1 MPFPRK
7 LLNEGED
14 VILDLHPHW
23 WYFSGP
29 VTAVV
34 VSVVLAVVLRNQND
48 GVGPFLRIVSLGLVL
63 AAVAWLAVTYAKWST
78 TNVVVTTDRLI
89 HREGVLGK
97 RGKEIPLERV
107 NDISVNQTFF
117 ERMLGAGDVT
127 VESGGERGQQVFTD
141 IAKPFIVQNV
151 IYVEMER
158 AKARDADRS
167 GGGGGPRELS
177 IPEQLEKLDD
187 LRQRGIISQ
196 AEFDAKKT
204 QLLERM

>member
-14 VILDLHPHW
+14 IVLDLHPHW

-29 VTAVV
+29 VAATVVTAVAAIAFRDAHDV
-34 VSVVLAVVLRNQND
+34 IRILLLGLLLASVV
-48 GVGPFLRIVSLGLVL
+48 
-63 AAVAWLAVTYAKWST
+63 WLAVTYLKWST

-89 HREGVLGK
+89 DREGVLAK

-107 NDISVNQTFF
+107 NDIAVSQTFF
-117 ERMLGAGDVT
+117 ERLIGAGDVT

-151 IYVEMER
+151 IYTQMER
-158 AKARDADRS
+158 AKEHDAQRAY
-167 GGGGGPRELS
+167 GGARELS

>member
-14 VILDLHPHW
+14 IVLELHPHW
-23 WYFSGP
+23 WFFTKA

-34 VSVVLAVVLRNQND
+34 VSVVAAIALWGVDDVLRIPLVVLVMASVLWLAVV
-48 GVGPFLRIVSLGLVL
+48 
-63 AAVAWLAVTYAKWST
+63 YAKWST

-89 HREGVLGK
+89 HRVGVLGK

-107 NDISVNQTFF
+107 NDIAVHQTFF
-117 ERMLGAGDVT
+117 ERIIGAGDVT
-127 VESGGERGQQVFTD
+127 IESGGERGQQVFTD
-141 IAKPFIVQNV
+141 ISKPFLVQNL
-151 IYVEMER
+151 IYTEMER
-158 AKARDADRS
+158 AKAGDAARAA
-167 GGGGGPRELS
+167 GYREQS
-177 IPEQLEKLDD
+177 IPEQLEKLDE
-187 LRQRGIISQ
+187 LRRRGVISQ

>member
-14 VILDLHPHW
+14 IVLDLHPHW
-23 WYFSGP
+23 WFFAGP

-34 VSVVLAVVLRNQND
+34 ASAVVAIFAYTRHVDLFR
-48 GVGPFLRIVSLGLVL
+48 VFSLVLVL
-63 AAVAWLAVTYAKWST
+63 ASVVWLGVTYAKWTT

-89 HREGVLGK
+89 DREGVLAK

-107 NDISVNQTFF
+107 NDISVHQSFF
-117 ERMLGAGDVT
+117 ERLIGSGHVT
-127 VESGGERGQQVFTD
+127 VESGGERGQQEFAD
-141 IAKPFIVQNV
+141 IGKPFIVQNV

-158 AKARDADRS
+158 AKARDAERH
-167 GGGGGPRELS
+167 GGGGRRELS